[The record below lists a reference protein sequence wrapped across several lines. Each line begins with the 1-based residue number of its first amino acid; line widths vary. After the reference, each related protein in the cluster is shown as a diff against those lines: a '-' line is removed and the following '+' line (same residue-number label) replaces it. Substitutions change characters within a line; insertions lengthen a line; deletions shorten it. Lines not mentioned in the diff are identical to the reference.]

1 MLCRLAV
8 LFRRRPSEVAAWPA
22 WEVRLLEQYLAKQPA
37 AEDRIE
43 IAVARLTATYVN
55 AHLREGTKAV
65 ETTDYLAYH
74 DPWSKEVVADP
85 EYVNA
90 NKGWLQAFRSLSS
103 RMRK

>member
-1 MLCRLAV
+1 M

-43 IAVARLTATYVN
+43 IAIARLTALFIN
-55 AHLREGTKAV
+55 TKLGPGSKQA
-65 ETTDYLAYH
+65 ETTDYLSYR
-74 DPWSKEVVADP
+74 DPWAGQEQEST
-85 EYVNA
+85 EYETA
-90 NKGWLQAFRSLSS
+90 NKGWLRMFRNLST